1 MRIGFVSYWFE
12 RGQAYVTKNVIQAIQ
27 DDCEVFVFARSAG
40 ILKTDGEWAI
50 PNLTTHDQYQIPK
63 HVLRKWI
70 TDNNLDAV
78 FFNEE
83 YDLRLVYMAKEMGV
97 KTVGIYYWELFDPRT
112 AGPCN
117 TAYDAI
123 ICPTKCS
130 FEKFKSFG
138 MTNIH
143 YIKWGVDLDVFKPAI
158 REPNEKVRF
167 FHPAG
172 WGGMHN
178 RRGTEFVIDA
188 FRMMENDNAELFIHS
203 QKVLTRETQ
212 DIDLHCGTVSREEL
226 INMYQESDVAILP
239 SKWEGLGLTFLEAIG
254 CGLPIITVCA
264 PPMNEFLDWGE
275 TEDFTTGYCCSI
287 AHEKQYPDIFVPG
300 MFPNIAD
307 MAGLMDA
314 ITDRALL
321 EGMRKATL
329 FRRSEWDW
337 RENSQ
342 PLRNLILELGKNA
355 GGNERGMGKTDLD
368 AITTLIQNECPSV
381 NSVEIDT
388 QEYARFHKICADPMI
403 SGEVLDVGC
412 KHGTLTMM
420 LAENYPCV
428 GVDKNAANI
437 EICEKQREVR
447 GYFPDVIPFHQAEI
461 KSLPFD
467 DETFGTVILAQV
479 IEHLRD
485 PEDLKELMR
494 ILRPD
499 GCLIITTNV
508 GFAHWDP
515 DHRWFFLPDKTYE
528 MLRGGWFFMER
539 NGEPAFMKQGTVVP
553 FGAFIEKYTG
563 ESYGYQV
570 YNNHDNP
577 HHSLEI
583 YARVYKDEAILKP
596 FPELPGDE
604 VIMED
609 YSSVK
614 IQTTHATAAL

>member
-1 MRIGFVSYWFE
+1 MKTGFVTYWFE

-27 DDCEVFVFARSAG
+27 DDCDVFVFARSAG

-70 TDNNLDAV
+70 TDNDLDVV

-83 YDLRLVYMAKEMGV
+83 YDLGLVFMAKDMGV
-97 KTVGIYYWELFDPRT
+97 KTVGIYYWELFDP
-112 AGPCN
+112 GYVKPCN

-123 ICPTKCS
+123 ICPTKCN

-138 MTNIH
+138 MANIH

-178 RRGTEFVIDA
+178 RRGTEFVLQAIKAMDA
-188 FRMMENDNAELFIHS
+188 DAELLIH
-203 QKVLTRETQ
+203 TQ
-212 DIDLHCGTVSREEL
+212 RDQISLEQQNGITLVSGTVSREEL
-226 INMYQESDVAILP
+226 ICMYQESDVAVLP

-254 CGLPIITVCA
+254 CGLPIITVAA
-264 PPMNEFLDWGE
+264 PPMTEFVDYGE
-275 TEDFTTGYCCSI
+275 TENSQTGYCCKVRDI
-287 AHEKQYPDIFVPG
+287 EKHKDIFVSG
-300 MFPNIAD
+300 MIPDVEDLARQMD
-307 MAGLMDA
+307 MM
-314 ITDRALL
+314 TDRYLL
-321 EGMRKATL
+321 EQMRNATI

-342 PLRNLILELGKNA
+342 ELRNLILELG
-355 GGNERGMGKTDLD
+355 GKTGTSGTVSLD
-368 AITTLIQNECPSV
+368 TISALIQAECSPGD
-381 NSVEIDT
+381 SVEIDT
-388 QEYARFHKICADPMI
+388 REYARFHKICADPMI
-403 SGEVLDVGC
+403 RGDVLDIGC
-412 KHGTLTMM
+412 KHGTLAMM
-420 LAENYPCV
+420 LSEKFEVV
-428 GVDKNAANI
+428 GVDKSVENI
-437 EICEKQREVR
+437 EIAESLALTKPIYGDSADDLQ
-447 GYFPDVIPFHQAEI
+447 FQQAEI
-461 KSLPFD
+461 QSLPFE
-467 DETFGTVILAQV
+467 DESFDTVILAQV

-494 ILRPD
+494 VLRPD

-515 DHRWFFLPDKTYE
+515 DHQWFFLPDKTYE
-528 MLRGGWFFMER
+528 MLRGGWFFMEQ

-563 ESYGYQV
+563 LSYDYQV

-583 YARVYKDEAILKP
+583 YARVYKNDAMLIP
-596 FPELPGDE
+596 FPEIPGDE
-604 VIMED
+604 IIEEQILSTDQMRSAGVI
-609 YSSVK
+609 
-614 IQTTHATAAL
+614 